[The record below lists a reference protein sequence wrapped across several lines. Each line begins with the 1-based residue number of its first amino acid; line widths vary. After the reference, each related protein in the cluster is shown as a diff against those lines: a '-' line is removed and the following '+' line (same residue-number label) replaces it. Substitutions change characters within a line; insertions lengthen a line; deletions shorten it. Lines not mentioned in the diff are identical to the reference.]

1 MWEYKRLTEHIHA
14 PSSIDAS
21 AIIHKNRRVGA
32 GTALTADRDR
42 KLAMMGVQTGEDG
55 ADADNVDEAM
65 RDAIDNMELD
75 PDYFMYQMV
84 QDDAV
89 FKTIYDN

>member
-1 MWEYKRLTEHIHA
+1 
-14 PSSIDAS
+14 
-21 AIIHKNRRVGA
+21 
-32 GTALTADRDR
+32 
-42 KLAMMGVQTGEDG
+42 MMGVQTGEDG